1 MFPEPIRFL
10 GLEFHWYSIWI
21 AIGILVCFGV
31 LFFFGKKRGINPA
44 LLDFVFYAGVVSI
57 LAGFGSAALF
67 QAFYNYLANPEAGFK
82 LGGITFIG
90 GLIGGVIIFLVAY
103 FIWGKKYGKLSEI
116 CEIAPCCI
124 LIAHAFGRIG
134 CYFGGCCYG
143 KVTDSAW
150 GVLFP
155 GHTEAVYPTNLY
167 EAIFL
172 FLLFGVVAFLY
183 WKKKSKYNLDIYL
196 IAYGVFRFFIEYL
209 RGDPRGSFIPGMSPS
224 QFWSILMVVIGIVL
238 IVMKTIYPK
247 HQKAK
252 VDAYLSSRKS
262 KESTDDE
269 EK

>member
-1 MFPEPIRFL
+1 MFPEPIKFL

-21 AIGILVCFGV
+21 AIGILFCFAV
-31 LFFFGKKRGINPA
+31 LFLFGKKRG
-44 LLDFVFYAGVVSI
+44 LESKSLDFVFYAGVASI
-57 LAGFGSAALF
+57 LVGFGSAALF

-134 CYFGGCCYG
+134 CFFGGCCYG
-143 KVTDSAW
+143 KETTSAL
-150 GVLFP
+150 GMLFP
-155 GHTEAVYPTNLY
+155 GHVNPVYPTNLY

-183 WKKKSKYNLDIYL
+183 LKGKSKYNLDIYL
-196 IAYGVFRFFIEYL
+196 IAYGVFRFLIEYL

-224 QFWSILMVVIGIVL
+224 QFWSVLMIVIGIVL
-238 IVMKTIYPK
+238 ILMKTVYPK
-247 HQKAK
+247 YFQAK
-252 VDAYLSSRKS
+252 VDKWWQERKA
-262 KESTDDE
+262 KKGD
-269 EK
+269 K